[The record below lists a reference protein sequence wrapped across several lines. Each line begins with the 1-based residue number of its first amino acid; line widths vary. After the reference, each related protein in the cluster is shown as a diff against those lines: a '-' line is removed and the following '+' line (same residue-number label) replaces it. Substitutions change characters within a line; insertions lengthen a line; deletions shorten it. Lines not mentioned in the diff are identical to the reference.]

1 MSNMEPEGPPSAT
14 ALVISAMVFYALMSL
29 LGLGFIE
36 AMDLD
41 PWVLIFG
48 DGETVAMDTLYG
60 AIAGLLV
67 VALTWLVRNHP
78 AVKELNKEFRDL
90 LGSPSS
96 LAIACLALSSAIGE
110 ELLFR
115 GALQQSVGITAATL
129 CFGLMH
135 GGLNPKYRLWALFA
149 TGAGFLLGG
158 LAILTD
164 NLLAPILCHMT
175 VNYFNLHLVCGQTE
189 NENDDKCAG

>member
-1 MSNMEPEGPPSAT
+1 MEPEEHPST
-14 ALVISAMVFYALMSL
+14 RALVVSALAFYALMAL
-29 LGLGFIE
+29 LGLAVIE
-36 AMDLD
+36 ALDLD

-48 DGETVAMDTLYG
+48 DGDTVPTDTLYG
-60 AIAGLLV
+60 VIAGLGV
-67 VALTWLVRNHP
+67 VGLTWLVRNLKS
-78 AVKELNKEFRDL
+78 VKELNKEFREL

-110 ELLFR
+110 EILFR
-115 GALQQSVGITAATL
+115 GALQESIGLTAATL

-135 GGLNPKYRLWALFA
+135 GGLNPKYRVWALFA
-149 TGAGFLLGG
+149 TASGFLLGW

-175 VNYFNLHLVCGQTE
+175 VNYFNLHLVCARMET
-189 NENDDKCAG
+189 ENDDTCAG